1 MATSCFNPFRLRKSK
16 SKTLPPPSSSRTQ
29 WNTDMENME
38 RKRFDSLE
46 SWSMI
51 LDSENVETWE
61 VPKEDKEEWTADLSQ
76 LFIGNKFASGAH
88 SRIYRGIYKQ
98 RAVAVKMVRI
108 PTHKEETRAL
118 LEQQFKSEVAL
129 LSRLYHPNI
138 VQFIAACK
146 KPPVYCIIT
155 EYMSQGTLRMYLNKK
170 EPYSLSTETILRLA
184 LDISRGMEYLHSQG
198 VIHRDLKSNNL
209 LLNDEM
215 RVKVGDFG
223 TSCLETQT
231 QESKGNMGTYR
242 WMAPEMVKDKPYT
255 RKVDVYSFGIV
266 LWELTTALLPF
277 QGMTPVQAAFAVA
290 EKNERPPMPASC
302 QPALAHL
309 IKRCWTAN
317 PSKRPDFSEI
327 VSALEKY
334 DECVKDGLP
343 LTLHPGMVSRNVI
356 LERLK
361 GCVSMSSSSIPVHA

>member
-1 MATSCFNPFRLRKSK
+1 MATSCFQALRLRKPK
-16 SKTLPPPSSSRTQ
+16 NKPLPVPSSSSAQLDSDR
-29 WNTDMENME
+29 ENME

-61 VPKEDKEEWTADLSQ
+61 VSKEDQEEWTADLSQ

-108 PTHKEETRAL
+108 PNQKEETKAL
-118 LEQQFKSEVAL
+118 LEKQFKSEVAL
-129 LSRLYHPNI
+129 LSRLFHPNI

-209 LLNDEM
+209 LLNDDM
-215 RVKVGDFG
+215 RVKVADFG
-223 TSCLETQT
+223 TSCLETRCHET
-231 QESKGNMGTYR
+231 KGNMGTYR
-242 WMAPEMVKDKPYT
+242 WMAPEMIKEKPYT

-277 QGMTPVQAAFAVA
+277 QGMTPVQAAFAVS

-309 IKRCWTAN
+309 IKRCWAAN
-317 PSKRPDFSEI
+317 PSKRPDFCDI

-334 DECVKDGLP
+334 DECVKEGLP
-343 LTLHPGMVSRNVI
+343 LTHHSGLVSRNVI

-361 GCVSMSSSSIPVHA
+361 GCVSMSSSIPVHA

>member
-1 MATSCFNPFRLRKSK
+1 MATSCFHSLRLRKSK
-16 SKTLPPPSSSRTQ
+16 GKSLPNPSSSSKYQ
-29 WNTDMENME
+29 YNSDMDNME

-51 LDSENVETWE
+51 LESENVETWE
-61 VPKEDKEEWTADLSQ
+61 VAKEDQEEWTADLSQ

-108 PTHKEETRAL
+108 PNQREETRTL

-129 LSRLYHPNI
+129 LSRLFHPNI
-138 VQFIAACK
+138 VQFLAACK

-155 EYMSQGTLRMYLNKK
+155 EYMSQGTLRM
-170 EPYSLSTETILRLA
+170 LA

-209 LLNDEM
+209 LLNDDM
-215 RVKVGDFG
+215 RVKVADFG
-223 TSCLETQT
+223 TSCLETQC
-231 QESKGNMGTYR
+231 QETKGNKGTYR
-242 WMAPEMVKDKPYT
+242 WMAPEMIKEKPCS

-266 LWELTTALLPF
+266 LWELTTSLLPF

-290 EKNERPPMPASC
+290 EKNERPPLPASC

-309 IKRCWTAN
+309 IKRCWAPN
-317 PSKRPDFSEI
+317 PSKRPDFSDI

-334 DECVKDGLP
+334 DECVKEGLP
-343 LTLHPGMVSRNVI
+343 LTHHSRLVSRNAI

-361 GCVSMSSSSIPVHA
+361 GCVSLSSSIPVHA

>member
-1 MATSCFNPFRLRKSK
+1 MASSCFNPFKLLKSK
-16 SKTLPPPSSSRTQ
+16 KKEKENLFWSSKMKTHLNSE
-29 WNTDMENME
+29 MENME
-38 RKRFDSLE
+38 RRRFDSLE

-51 LDSENVETWE
+51 LESDNVEAWE
-61 VPKEDKEEWTADLSQ
+61 ASSSSKEDREEWTADLSQ

-108 PTHKEETRAL
+108 PTHKEETRVL
-118 LEQQFKSEVAL
+118 LEEQFKSEVAL

-138 VQFIAACK
+138 VQFIAACQ

-170 EPYSLSTETILRLA
+170 APYSLSTETILRLA

-198 VIHRDLKSNNL
+198 VA
-209 LLNDEM
+209 
-215 RVKVGDFG
+215 DFG
-223 TSCLETQT
+223 TSCLETQCL
-231 QESKGNMGTYR
+231 ESKGNKGTYR
-242 WMAPEMVKDKPYT
+242 WMAPEMIKEKPYT

-290 EKNERPPMPASC
+290 EKNERPPLPASC

-309 IKRCWTAN
+309 IKRCWAAN
-317 PSKRPDFSEI
+317 PSKRPDFSYI
-327 VSALEKY
+327 VSTLEKY
-334 DECVKDGLP
+334 DECVKEGLP
-343 LTLHPGMVSRNVI
+343 LTSHSGLVSRNVH
-356 LERLK
+356 LECFK
-361 GCVSMSSSSIPVHA
+361 GCVVSMSSSSIPVHS